1 MKNDHEPV
9 LFDPQVLPAPVVR
22 RVDASVV
29 LRDVDGLRVVLFRG
43 APIFTYDSAD
53 RQAEKGVVMSLRRN
67 FGVQQQD
74 AAAAFGYGVSTI
86 RNWEAAY
93 RAGGLPA
100 LGRKQRERTPI
111 KVDAPMEAAVR
122 KGFENGLSDKAIG
135 ARLGVHITTVWRTRR
150 RLGLR
155 RERRVD
161 ASLPNMELDEQVGA
175 PEEDSGARAQSEA
188 DHGGVD
194 EGERAAAEPSEAAGE
209 DDRREML
216 NEEVSLDSDPTERR
230 ADRALACAG
239 LLQEAAPLFGDA
251 EQVPGAGVLLALPLI
266 AACEVLRSFENVYGR
281 LRRGFYGLRSTVLML
296 LFMALLRI
304 RRIEQLKERCPRRL
318 GWLVGLDRFAEVKT
332 LRRKLSELASK
343 GKAVE
348 LMTELAKQRTDGLDD
363 DALGVLYV
371 DGHVRE
377 YYGKR
382 KLSQTH
388 VARRNHVAKAVTDT
402 WVNDAN
408 GDPLF
413 VVTSELN
420 QGLVGALPAVLDEA
434 RKFIG
439 DRALTVAFDRGGWS
453 QELFV
458 QLIEDGFDLITYRKG
473 KAPELPPESFHIVSG
488 PAGQLW
494 PVHEMSVRIGQAV
507 VHGADGEER
516 PLWLRQITRLRDDGA
531 QTQVVTTLQQMQAAE
546 VLRRMFDRWR
556 QENFFK
562 YMMREFALDA
572 LVDHAASPASEELT
586 CPNPERKRLQKQI
599 GRLRKRLK
607 KLQAD
612 LGDRTAKEPSPWW
625 RSVKC
630 FKSGQ
635 AETLQTIRS
644 LELEIE
650 GLRIRRLKLPERVPA
665 SESYE
670 RLVPE
675 KKLITDAIKM
685 TAYQVESGM
694 LEMLRPHYARCEDEG
709 RKLIA
714 AALQAPADVHVSDG
728 ELHIALH
735 PMSSAHRTQAI
746 RVLCEQLDA
755 MAAIFPGT
763 DLRLRYSIQ
772 DA

>member
-1 MKNDHEPV
+1 
-9 LFDPQVLPAPVVR
+9 VR
-22 RVDASVV
+22 RHAF
-29 LRDVDGLRVVLFRG
+29 RDGSEG
-43 APIFTYDSAD
+43 AVGQ
-53 RQAEKGVVMSLRRN
+53 RK
-67 FGVQQQD
+67 D
-74 AAAAFGYGVSTI
+74 AAS
-86 RNWEAAY
+86 
-93 RAGGLPA
+93 
-100 LGRKQRERTPI
+100 
-111 KVDAPMEAAVR
+111 
-122 KGFENGLSDKAIG
+122 
-135 ARLGVHITTVWRTRR
+135 
-150 RLGLR
+150 
-155 RERRVD
+155 
-161 ASLPNMELDEQVGA
+161 
-175 PEEDSGARAQSEA
+175 
-188 DHGGVD
+188 
-194 EGERAAAEPSEAAGE
+194 EPSEMAAE
-209 DDRREML
+209 DGCREML
-216 NEEVSLDSDPTERR
+216 GEEVSLDCDPTDRR
-230 ADRALACAG
+230 TDRALACAG

-251 EQVPGAGVLLALPLI
+251 AQVPGAGVLLALPLI
-266 AACEVLRSFENVYGR
+266 AACEVLQSFDNVYGR

-348 LMTELAKQRTDGLDD
+348 LMTELARQRTDRLDN

-420 QGLVGALPAVLDEA
+420 QGLVGALPAVLAEV
-434 RKFIG
+434 REFIK
-439 DRALTVAFDRGGWS
+439 DRPLIVVFDRGGWS

-458 QLIEDGFDLITYRKG
+458 QLIEAGFDLITYRKG
-473 KAPELPPESFHIVSG
+473 KAPELPPESFRIISS

-507 VHGADGEER
+507 VHGSDGDER
-516 PLWLRQITRLRDDGA
+516 ALWLRQITRLREDGA
-531 QTQVVTTLQQMQAAE
+531 QTQVVTTLQELEPGE

-562 YMMREFALDA
+562 YMMREFAFDA
-572 LVDHAASPASEELT
+572 LVDYAATPASEDLT
-586 CPNPERKRLQKQI
+586 CLNPERKRLQKQI
-599 GRLRKRLK
+599 GRLQKRLK
-607 KLQAD
+607 KLQAE
-612 LGDRTAKEPSPWW
+612 LGDRTAKEPTPWW

-630 FKSGQ
+630 FKNSQ
-635 AETLQTIRS
+635 TETLQTIRT

-670 RLVPE
+670 RLAPE

-714 AALQAPADVHVSDG
+714 AALQAAADIHVKPG
-728 ELHIALH
+728 ELHVTLH

-746 RVLCEQLDA
+746 RALCEQLDA
-755 MAAIFPGT
+755 MAAVFPGT
-763 DLRLRYSIQ
+763 NLRLRYSIQ
-772 DA
+772 DT